1 METQTLPEEKKRVG
15 LLLSQCVDNCERPTE
30 RLMSKQREFSFEI
43 EFKRESI
50 LINND
55 NKSRVIVTIHLNIC
69 ASFVNEVK

>member
-50 LINND
+50 IVD
-55 NKSRVIVTIHLNIC
+55 NHKSRVIVTIAHLL
-69 ASFVNEVK
+69 